1 MEDFA
6 KMSADF
12 RQDLELPESKTRI
25 ATYES
30 FYEQNGDHPLVAER
44 QSTDEPL
51 HESFKST
58 TYGVIPS
65 DSIAHW

>member
-12 RQDLELPESKTRI
+12 RKDLELPESKTRI

-30 FYEQNGDHPLVAER
+30 FYRQDGDSPLVPWKRA
-44 QSTDEPL
+44 
-51 HESFKST
+51 SFSAIVN
-58 TYGVIPS
+58 GVGIVLEYPDFMVNS
-65 DSIAHW
+65 S